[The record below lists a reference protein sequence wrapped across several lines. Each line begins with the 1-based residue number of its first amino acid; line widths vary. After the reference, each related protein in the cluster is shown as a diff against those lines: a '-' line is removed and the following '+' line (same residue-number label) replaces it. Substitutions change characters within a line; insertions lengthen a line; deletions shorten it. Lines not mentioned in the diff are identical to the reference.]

1 MMADP
6 WKNPSNATSALV
18 GFRISNDATW
28 NDAIQF
34 GPMADGT
41 EWSFPA
47 GATFLMDVKRNRYD
61 TSPLLQLST
70 ANGRIINLSS
80 TLRLV
85 QFNVAITDILASLP
99 PGEYVY
105 SYIMDDPI
113 TTPSQRTQL
122 MHGDVCVGQGPTYP

>member
-1 MMADP
+1 MMSDP

-18 GFRISNDATW
+18 NFRISNDATW

-41 EWSFPA
+41 EWSFPV
-47 GATFLMDVKRNRYD
+47 GGTFLMDVKRNRYD
-61 TSPLLQLST
+61 VAPLLQLST
-70 ANGRIINLSS
+70 ANGRIVNLSS
-80 TLRLV
+80 TLRLI

-99 PGEYVY
+99 PGDYVY
-105 SYIMDDPI
+105 SLILDDPI